1 MRDELIRDLMRMLK
15 GNKKRVYAVPEDLL
29 ILLNGDGDAAIF
41 LAQCLYWELYALKD
55 EQGWWS
61 KPTHEFARFGFGKN
75 KVERVRKRLARYLEW
90 RVAGLPPVCHY
101 RVRVEILMRDL
112 FPQNEEI
119 NFPETGKLFG
129 AERGNCLARNGEIPP
144 TKRGNQFPRNGEI
157 AVNSTQARIARDTD
171 SFKREEIYTEEIQT
185 PTVRSAAS
193 LERSSSSNNGAQ
205 SADSSHIHISHEELA
220 LLAQRYGIH
229 FPCPPLLP
237 WARMMIRDL
246 LNNKGEEWQKAA
258 LRALAK
264 HMNGLA
270 KRTNGFG
277 DGSSRAAA
285 ESTTTVGG
293 QP

>member
-61 KPTHEFARFGFGKN
+61 KPTHEFARFGFGKS
-75 KVERVRKRLARYLEW
+75 KVERVRQRLSRYLEW
-90 RVAGLPPVCHY
+90 KVAGLPPVCHY

-185 PTVRSAAS
+185 PTVRSAAP
-193 LERSSSSNNGAQ
+193 LGRSSPSNKGAQ
-205 SADSSHIHISHEELA
+205 SAGSHIHISPEEFA
-220 LLAQRYGIH
+220 LLAERYNIR
-229 FPCPPLLP
+229 FQSPPSDVACVFIRNLL
-237 WARMMIRDL
+237 DL
-246 LNNKGEEWQKAA
+246 DEKDGERGEGLKAIVQA
-258 LRALAK
+258 FAE
-264 HMNGLA
+264 
-270 KRTNGFG
+270 RTNGFG
-277 DGSSRAAA
+277 GGGSSSAAA

>member
-61 KPTHEFARFGFGKN
+61 KPTQEFARFGFGKN

-90 RVAGLPPVCHY
+90 KVAGLPPVCHY

-185 PTVRSAAS
+185 PTARCAPSV
-193 LERSSSSNNGAQ
+193 ERLSSSMKGEP
-205 SADSSHIHISHEELA
+205 SADSSHIHISDSDLA
-220 LLAQRYGIH
+220 LLAERYNIH
-229 FPCPPLLP
+229 FQRPPLLP

-246 LNNKGEEWQKAA
+246 LNGKGSEWQKAT
-258 LRALAK
+258 LLALAE
-264 HMNGLA
+264 
-270 KRTNGFG
+270 RTKGFG
-277 DGSSRAAA
+277 DGTATAAA
-285 ESTTTVGG
+285 ERNTIGG
-293 QP
+293 AQQ

>member
-185 PTVRSAAS
+185 PTVRSAAP
-193 LERSSSSNNGAQ
+193 LGRSSSSMNGAQ
-205 SADSSHIHISHEELA
+205 SADSHIHISPEDLA
-220 LLAQRYGIH
+220 LLAQRHNIRFQSPPSDVAKVFIRNLLDSYGK
-229 FPCPPLLP
+229 
-237 WARMMIRDL
+237 D
-246 LNNKGEEWQKAA
+246 GERCE
-258 LRALAK
+258 
-264 HMNGLA
+264 GLVEIVRVFA
-270 KRTNGFG
+270 ERTNGFG

>member
-61 KPTHEFARFGFGKN
+61 KPTQEFARFGFGKN

-90 RVAGLPPVCHY
+90 KVAGLPPVCHY
-101 RVRVEILMRDL
+101 RVRVELRLRDL
-112 FPQNEEI
+112 IPQNEEI
-119 NFPETGKLFG
+119 NSPVSGKLFG
-129 AERGNCLARNGEIPP
+129 AERGNCLARNGEIHP

-185 PTVRSAAS
+185 PTARCAPSV
-193 LERSSSSNNGAQ
+193 ERLSSSMKGEP
-205 SADSSHIHISHEELA
+205 SANSHIHISPEDLA
-220 LLAQRYGIH
+220 LLAQRYGIR
-229 FPCPPLLP
+229 FQRPPSP
-237 WARMMIRDL
+237 WACVIIRNVLSDEG
-246 LNNKGEEWQKAA
+246 GEGQIAI
-258 LRALAK
+258 LRALAER
-264 HMNGLA
+264 MS
-270 KRTNGFG
+270 GFG

-285 ESTTTVGG
+285 ERNTIGG
-293 QP
+293 AQQ

>member
-41 LAQCLYWELYALKD
+41 LAQCLYWELYAHKD

-90 RVAGLPPVCHY
+90 KVAGLPPVCHY

-119 NFPETGKLFG
+119 NFPVSGKLFG

-185 PTVRSAAS
+185 PTARCAPSVGR
-193 LERSSSSNNGAQ
+193 LSSSMKGEP
-205 SADSSHIHISHEELA
+205 SANSHIHISDSDLA
-220 LLAQRYGIH
+220 LLAQRHNIRFQRPPSDVAKVFIRNLLDSYGKDGERCEGLVEIV
-229 FPCPPLLP
+229 
-237 WARMMIRDL
+237 RMFA
-246 LNNKGEEWQKAA
+246 E
-258 LRALAK
+258 
-264 HMNGLA
+264 
-270 KRTNGFG
+270 RTNGFG
-277 DGSSRAAA
+277 GGVSSSAAA

>member
-29 ILLNGDGDAAIF
+29 ILLNGDADAAIF
-41 LAQCLYWELYALKD
+41 LSQCLYWELYASKD

-61 KPTHEFARFGFGKN
+61 KPTHEFARIGFGKN

-90 RVAGLPPVCHY
+90 KVAGLPPVCHY
-101 RVRVEILMRDL
+101 RVRIEILMRDL

-119 NFPETGKLFG
+119 NFPVSGKLFG

-157 AVNSTQARIARDTD
+157 AVNSTQAQIARDTD
-171 SFKREEIYTEEIQT
+171 SFKREEIYIEENQT
-185 PTVRSAAS
+185 PTARCAPSV
-193 LERSSSSNNGAQ
+193 ERLSSSMKGEP
-205 SADSSHIHISHEELA
+205 SADSHIHISDSDLA
-220 LLAQRYGIH
+220 LLAERYGIR
-229 FPCPPLLP
+229 FQRPPSP
-237 WARMMIRDL
+237 WACVIIRNL
-246 LNNKGEEWQKAA
+246 LDGEGGEGHVAI
-258 LRALAK
+258 LRALAER
-264 HMNGLA
+264 M
-270 KRTNGFG
+270 NGFG
-277 DGSSRAAA
+277 GGDSSSAAA

>member
-29 ILLNGDGDAAIF
+29 ILLNGDTDAAIF

-171 SFKREEIYTEEIQT
+171 SFKREEIYIEEIQT
-185 PTVRSAAS
+185 PTARCAAS
-193 LERSSSSNNGAQ
+193 LGTAVPSSNGEP
-205 SADSSHIHISHEELA
+205 SADSHIHISDDDLA
-220 LLAQRYGIH
+220 SLARRYNIH
-229 FPCPPLLP
+229 FQRPPNQ
-237 WARMMIRDL
+237 WACKLIREL
-246 LNNKGEEWQKAA
+246 LNGDGGEGHIAI
-258 LRALAK
+258 LRVLAE
-264 HMNGLA
+264 
-270 KRTNGFG
+270 RTNGFG
-277 DGSSRAAA
+277 DGECSAAA
-285 ESTTTVGG
+285 ERNTIGG
-293 QP
+293 KP

>member
-90 RVAGLPPVCHY
+90 KVAGLPPVCHY

-119 NFPETGKLFG
+119 NFPVSGKLFG

-185 PTVRSAAS
+185 PTARCAPSV
-193 LERSSSSNNGAQ
+193 ERLSSSMVGEP
-205 SADSSHIHISHEELA
+205 SANSHIHISPEDLA
-220 LLAQRYGIH
+220 LLAQRHNIRFQRPPSDVAKVFIRNLLDSYGK
-229 FPCPPLLP
+229 
-237 WARMMIRDL
+237 D
-246 LNNKGEEWQKAA
+246 GERCERLVKIVRVFAE
-258 LRALAK
+258 
-264 HMNGLA
+264 
-270 KRTNGFG
+270 RTNGFG
-277 DGSSRAAA
+277 GGGSSSAAA
-285 ESTTTVGG
+285 ERNTIGG
-293 QP
+293 AQP

>member
-220 LLAQRYGIH
+220 LLAQRYGIR
-229 FPCPPLLP
+229 FQRPPSPL
-237 WARMMIRDL
+237 ACVIIRNVLSDEG
-246 LNNKGEEWQKAA
+246 GEGQIAI
-258 LRALAK
+258 LRALAER
-264 HMNGLA
+264 MS
-270 KRTNGFG
+270 GFG